1 MKSNEEGFS
10 EHLAALM
17 TDCYTEVEQFREK
30 LGTESISDTLNKL
43 NQIVDAYILAEGP
56 SPELRELQAIDG
68 SLDKILFMFSGG
80 SVMEIMTTTDYC
92 ENGVS
97 TLDSTNQYSLFELKA
112 ISSDQMDEIIKF
124 RREKVR
130 QKIRDEQEAER
141 IARRKYYEELKQEFE
156 EGNGT
161 SHDK

>member
-1 MKSNEEGFS
+1 LAIWLGSAVLLGPSTDIEIESGGKDMEEVAG
-10 EHLAALM
+10 LKIL
-17 TDCYTEVEQFREK
+17 TDVS
-30 LGTESISDTLNKL
+30 ESIGKTITNTHVVTND
-43 NQIVDAYILAEGP
+43 
-56 SPELRELQAIDG
+56 DG

-92 ENGVS
+92 ENGIMKLR
-97 TLDSTNQYSLFELKA
+97 TLDSINQYSLFELKA